1 MKSLPER
8 VMFTMG
14 DIAAAEGALSA
25 GCRYFG
31 GYPITP
37 ATEIAEWMARR
48 MPELRGAYV
57 QYEDEIASI
66 TSVIGASWTGTKAM
80 TATSGPGVSL
90 MLEAIGLAVMT
101 ETPLVLV
108 NIMRGGPSTGQP
120 TRGQQGDIMQAK
132 WGSHGDY
139 QIIGLTPASVQE
151 MFDQTV
157 QAFNLAE
164 KYRTPVFVLAD
175 ETVGHMREKLVI
187 PDEKDI
193 KLVNRKQPTVDPS
206 EYLPFKADDDL
217 VPPMAVFGS
226 KYQFYATGLTHDER
240 GYPSD
245 KENIQIDLITRLND
259 KILKNADDIID
270 LEKYQLDDAKIAVI
284 AYGTPSRSARR
295 AIAIAREEGIKAG
308 LLRLKTVWPFPE
320 EAVAELATEVDH
332 IIVAEQN
339 MGQIYHM
346 VRSAGAPTPITLMRK
361 PAGMP
366 QLPEE
371 IVQKIK
377 EIDSQ

>member
-1 MKSLPER
+1 
-8 VMFTMG
+8 MFTMG
-14 DIAAAEGALSA
+14 DIACAEGALSA

-48 MPELRGAYV
+48 MPELGGAYV

-90 MLEAIGLAVMT
+90 MLEAIGLAIMT

-139 QIIGLTPASVQE
+139 EIIALTPASVQE

-164 KYRTPVFVLAD
+164 EFRTPVFILAD

-193 KLVNRKQPTVDPS
+193 KIVTRKQPTVDPS
-206 EYLPFKADDDL
+206 EYLPFKADDNL
-217 VPPMAVFGS
+217 VPPMALLGS

-245 KENIQIDLITRLND
+245 KEKIQIELITRLND
-259 KILKNADDIID
+259 KILKNSDKIVDV
-270 LEKYQLDDAKIAVI
+270 EKFQLDDAKIGVI
-284 AYGTPSRSARR
+284 AYGTPSRSAKR
-295 AIAIAREEGIKAG
+295 AIKDARKEGIKVG

-320 EAVAELATEVDH
+320 KEVVELASSVNH

-339 MGQIYHM
+339 LGQVYHM
-346 VRSAGAPTPITLMRK
+346 VRAAAAPTPVHLMSK

-366 QLPEE
+366 QLPNE
-371 IVQKIK
+371 ILEKVRQVNSI
-377 EIDSQ
+377 

>member
-1 MKSLPER
+1 MPER
-8 VMFTMG
+8 IMFTMG
-14 DIAAAEGALSA
+14 DIASAEGALSA

-37 ATEIAEWMARR
+37 ATEIAEWMAER
-48 MPELRGAYV
+48 MPQLGGAYV

-66 TSVIGASWTGTKAM
+66 TSVIGASWTGVKAM

-139 QIIGLTPASVQE
+139 QIIALTPASVQE

-157 QAFNLAE
+157 QAFNLSE
-164 KYRTPVFVLAD
+164 RYRTPVFVLAD
-175 ETVGHMREKLVI
+175 ETVGHMREKLII
-187 PDEKDI
+187 PDEKDLKI
-193 KLVNRKQPTVDPS
+193 ENRKLPTVDPS

-217 VPPMAVFGS
+217 VPPMALFGS

-245 KENIQIDLITRLND
+245 RDDVQIDLITRLNNKILNNAD
-259 KILKNADDIID
+259 KIIEIEHTD
-270 LEKYQLDDAKIAVI
+270 LDDARIAVI
-284 AYGTPSRSARR
+284 SYGTPSRSAKR
-295 AIAIAREEGIKAG
+295 AIRNAREEGIKAG
-308 LLRLKTVWPFPE
+308 LFRLKTVWPFPDKE
-320 EAVAELATEVDH
+320 VAQLATEVDH

-339 MGQIYHM
+339 LGQVYYM
-346 VRSAGAPTPITLMRK
+346 VKAAAAPTPVHLMTK

-366 QLPEE
+366 QLPHE
-371 IVQKIK
+371 ILDKIREVSSK
-377 EIDSQ
+377 

>member
-1 MKSLPER
+1 MPER

-14 DIAAAEGALSA
+14 DIACAEGALSA

-37 ATEIAEWMARR
+37 ATEIAEWMSRR
-48 MPELRGAYV
+48 MPQLGGAYV

-66 TSVIGASWTGTKAM
+66 TSVIGASWTGVKSM

-139 QIIGLTPASVQE
+139 QIIALTPASVQE

-175 ETVGHMREKLVI
+175 ETVGHMRERLVI
-187 PDEKDI
+187 PDEKDL
-193 KLVNRKQPTVDPS
+193 KLEYRKTPTVKPED
-206 EYLPFKADDDL
+206 YLPFKADDDL
-217 VPPMAVFGS
+217 VPPMALFGS

-245 KENIQIDLITRLND
+245 REDVQIELITRLNNKILHNSD
-259 KILKNADDIID
+259 KIID
-270 LEKYQLDDAKIAVI
+270 VERVQLDDAKIGVI
-284 AYGTPSRSARR
+284 AYGTPSRSAKK
-295 AIAIAREEGIKAG
+295 AIKDANEEGIKAG

-320 EAVAELATEVDH
+320 EQVAQLASEVDH

-339 MGQIYHM
+339 LGQIYYM
-346 VRSAGAPTPITLMRK
+346 VKAAAAPTPVHLMSK

-366 QLPEE
+366 QLPHE
-371 IVQKIK
+371 ILDKLR
-377 EIDSQ
+377 EINAL

>member
-1 MKSLPER
+1 MPER

-14 DIAAAEGALSA
+14 DIACAEGALSA

-37 ATEIAEWMARR
+37 ATEIAEWMALR
-48 MPELRGAYV
+48 MPELGGAYV

-66 TSVIGASWTGTKAM
+66 TSVIGASWTGAKAM

-90 MLEAIGLAVMT
+90 MLEAVGLAVMT

-120 TRGQQGDIMQAK
+120 TRGQQGDVMQPK

-139 QIIGLTPASVQE
+139 QIIALTPASVQE
-151 MFDQTV
+151 MFDQTL

-164 KYRTPVFVLAD
+164 RYRTPVFVLAD
-175 ETVGHMREKLVI
+175 ETVGHMRERLVI
-187 PDEKDI
+187 PNEGDL
-193 KLVNRKQPTVDPS
+193 KLEYRKLPTVDPS
-206 EYLPFKADDDL
+206 EYLPFKPDDDL
-217 VPPMAVFGS
+217 VPPMALLGS
-226 KYQFYATGLTHDER
+226 KYQFYATGLTHDEQ

-245 KENIQIDLITRLND
+245 KEEIQIELITRLND
-259 KILKNADDIID
+259 KILKNSKHIID
-270 LEKYQLDDAKIAVI
+270 MEKFMLDDAEIGVI
-284 AYGTPSRSARR
+284 AYGTPSRSARK
-295 AIAIAREEGIKAG
+295 AIKDAREEGIKVG
-308 LLRLKTVWPFPE
+308 MLRFKTVWPFPS
-320 EAVAELATEVDH
+320 EAVFDLASKVQH

-339 MGQIYHM
+339 MGQVYHM
-346 VRSAGAPTPITLMRK
+346 VKAAAAPTPVHLMSK

-366 QLPEE
+366 QLPHE
-371 IVQKIK
+371 ILDKIK
-377 EIDSQ
+377 EVKAL

>member
-1 MKSLPER
+1 MPER
-8 VMFTMG
+8 IMFTMG
-14 DIAAAEGALSA
+14 DIASAEGALSA

-37 ATEIAEWMARR
+37 ATEIAEWMSQR
-48 MPELRGAYV
+48 MPEVGGAYV

-66 TSVIGASWTGTKAM
+66 TSVIGASWTGVKSM

-120 TRGQQGDIMQAK
+120 TRGQQGDVMQAK

-139 QIIGLTPASVQE
+139 QIIALTPASVQE

-157 QAFNLAE
+157 QAFNLSE
-164 KYRTPVFVLAD
+164 RYRTPVFVLAD

-187 PDEKDI
+187 PDEKDLKI
-193 KLVNRKQPTVDPS
+193 EYRKIPTVDP
-206 EYLPFKADDDL
+206 EDYLPFKPDDDL
-217 VPPMAVFGS
+217 VPPMALFGS

-245 KENIQIDLITRLND
+245 KEKVQIDLITRLNN
-259 KILKNADDIID
+259 KILHNADKIID
-270 LEKYQLDDAKIAVI
+270 LERVALDDAKIAVI
-284 AYGTPSRSARR
+284 SYGTPSRSAKR
-295 AIAIAREEGIKAG
+295 AIKEARKEGIKVG
-308 LLRLKTVWPFPE
+308 LLRLKTVWPFPDE
-320 EAVAELATEVDH
+320 QVAELATEVDH

-339 MGQIYHM
+339 LGQVYHM
-346 VRSAGAPTPITLMRK
+346 VRASAAPTPVHLMAK

-366 QLPEE
+366 QLPHE
-371 IVQKIK
+371 ILDKIRD
-377 EIDSQ
+377 INSM

>member
-1 MKSLPER
+1 MPER

-14 DIAAAEGALSA
+14 DIACAEGALSA
-25 GCRYFG
+25 GCKYFG

-37 ATEIAEWMARR
+37 ATEIAEWMSIR
-48 MPELRGAYV
+48 MPQLGGAYV
-57 QYEDEIASI
+57 QYEDEIAAI
-66 TSVIGASWTGTKAM
+66 TSVIGASWTGAKSM

-90 MLEAIGLAVMT
+90 MLEAVGLAVMT

-120 TRGQQGDIMQAK
+120 TRGQQGDVMQAK

-139 QIIGLTPASVQE
+139 QIIALTPASVQE
-151 MFDQTV
+151 MFDQTI

-164 KYRTPVFVLAD
+164 KYRTPVFILAD
-175 ETVGHMREKLVI
+175 ETVGHMRERLVI
-187 PDEKDI
+187 PDEKDL
-193 KLVNRKQPTVDPS
+193 KLETRKTPTVDPKD
-206 EYLPFKADDDL
+206 YLPFKADDDL
-217 VPPMAVFGS
+217 VPPMATFGS

-245 KENIQIDLITRLND
+245 KENIQIELVTRLQN
-259 KILKNADDIID
+259 KILHNSDDIID
-270 LEKYQLDDAKIAVI
+270 VEKVELDDAKIGVI
-284 AYGTPSRSARR
+284 AYGTPSRSAKK
-295 AIAIAREEGIKAG
+295 AIKDAREEGIKAG

-320 EAVAELATEVDH
+320 EQVAQLASEVDH

-339 MGQIYHM
+339 LGQVYYM
-346 VRSAGAPTPITLMRK
+346 VKAAAAPTPVHLMSK

-366 QLPEE
+366 QLPHE
-371 IVQKIK
+371 ILGKLR
-377 EIDSQ
+377 EINAL

>member
-1 MKSLPER
+1 MPER
-8 VMFTMG
+8 IMFTMG
-14 DIAAAEGALSA
+14 DIACAEGALSA

-37 ATEIAEWMARR
+37 ATEIAEWMSRR
-48 MPELRGAYV
+48 MPEVGGAYV

-66 TSVIGASWTGTKAM
+66 TSVIGASWTGAKSM

-139 QIIGLTPASVQE
+139 QIIALTPASVQE

-164 KYRTPVFVLAD
+164 RYRTPVFVLAD
-175 ETVGHMREKLVI
+175 ETVGHMRERLVI
-187 PDEKDI
+187 PDEKDLKI
-193 KLVNRKQPTVDPS
+193 EHRKTPTGDP
-206 EYLPFKADDDL
+206 EDYLPFKADDDL
-217 VPPMAVFGS
+217 VPPMALFGS

-245 KENIQIDLITRLND
+245 KEDVQIELINRLNNKILNNSD
-259 KILKNADDIID
+259 KIVDV
-270 LEKYQLDDAKIAVI
+270 EHVSLDDAKIGVI
-284 AYGTPSRSARR
+284 AYGTPSRSAKK
-295 AIAIAREEGIKAG
+295 AIKDAQAEGIKAG

-320 EAVAELATEVDH
+320 KEITQLASEVDH

-339 MGQIYHM
+339 LGQVYHM
-346 VRSAGAPTPITLMRK
+346 VRSAAAPTPVHLMTK

-366 QLPEE
+366 QLPSE
-371 IVQKIK
+371 ILDKIR
-377 EIDSQ
+377 EVNAI

>member
-1 MKSLPER
+1 MPKR
-8 VMFTMG
+8 IMFTMG
-14 DIAAAEGALSA
+14 DIASAEGALSA

-37 ATEIAEWMARR
+37 ATEIAEWMSQR
-48 MPELRGAYV
+48 MPELGGAYV

-66 TSVIGASWTGTKAM
+66 TSVIGASWTGVKSM

-120 TRGQQGDIMQAK
+120 TRGQQGDVMQAK

-139 QIIGLTPASVQE
+139 QIIALTPASVQE

-157 QAFNLAE
+157 QAFNLSE
-164 KYRTPVFVLAD
+164 RYRTPVFVLAD
-175 ETVGHMREKLVI
+175 ETVGHMREKLII
-187 PDEKDI
+187 PDEKDLKI
-193 KLVNRKQPTVDPS
+193 ENRKVPTIDPS
-206 EYLPFKADDDL
+206 EYLPFKPDDDL
-217 VPPMAVFGS
+217 VPPMALFGS

-245 KENIQIDLITRLND
+245 KDDVQIELVTRLNNKILHNAD
-259 KILKNADDIID
+259 KIIEVERVQ
-270 LEKYQLDDAKIAVI
+270 LEDAKIAVI
-284 AYGTPSRSARR
+284 SYGTPSRSAKR
-295 AIAIAREEGIKAG
+295 AIRNAREEGIKVG
-308 LLRLKTVWPFPE
+308 MLRLKTVWPFPE
-320 EAVAELATEVDH
+320 KEVAQLATEVDQ

-339 MGQIYHM
+339 LGLVYYM
-346 VRSAGAPTPITLMRK
+346 VKAAAAPTPVHLMAK

-366 QLPEE
+366 QLPQE
-371 IVQKIK
+371 ILDKIR
-377 EIDSQ
+377 EISML

>member
-1 MKSLPER
+1 MPER
-8 VMFTMG
+8 IMFTMG
-14 DIAAAEGALSA
+14 DIACAEGALSA

-37 ATEIAEWMARR
+37 ATEIAEWMSRR
-48 MPELRGAYV
+48 MPQLGGAYV

-66 TSVIGASWTGTKAM
+66 TSVIGASWTGVKSM

-139 QIIGLTPASVQE
+139 QIIALTPASVQE

-157 QAFNLAE
+157 QAFNLSE
-164 KYRTPVFVLAD
+164 KYRTPVFILAD
-175 ETVGHMREKLVI
+175 ETVGHMRERLVI
-187 PDEKDI
+187 PDEKDL
-193 KLVNRKQPTVDPS
+193 KLEYRKTPTVNPE

-217 VPPMAVFGS
+217 VPPMALFGS

-245 KENIQIDLITRLND
+245 KEDVQIELVTRLQNKILHNSD
-259 KILKNADDIID
+259 KIIDI
-270 LEKYQLDDAKIAVI
+270 ERVELDDAKIGVI
-284 AYGTPSRSARR
+284 AYGTPSRSAKR
-295 AIAIAREEGIKAG
+295 AIKDARAEGIKAG

-320 EAVAELATEVDH
+320 EQVAQLASEVGH

-339 MGQIYHM
+339 LGQVYYM
-346 VRSAGAPTPITLMRK
+346 VKAAAAPTPVHLMTK

-366 QLPEE
+366 QLPHE
-371 IVQKIK
+371 ILGKLR
-377 EIDSQ
+377 EINSL

>member
-1 MKSLPER
+1 MPER
-8 VMFTMG
+8 IMFTMG
-14 DIAAAEGALSA
+14 DIACAEGALSA

-37 ATEIAEWMARR
+37 ATEIAEWMSIR
-48 MPELRGAYV
+48 MPQLGGAYV

-66 TSVIGASWTGTKAM
+66 TSVIGASWAGVKAM

-90 MLEAIGLAVMT
+90 MLEAVGLAAMT

-139 QIIGLTPASVQE
+139 QIIALTPASVQE

-164 KYRTPVFVLAD
+164 QYRVPVFVLAD
-175 ETVGHMREKLVI
+175 ETVGHMREKLII
-187 PDEKDI
+187 PDEKDLKI
-193 KLVNRKQPTVDPS
+193 VERKKPTVPPE
-206 EYLPFKADDDL
+206 EYLPFKPDDNL
-217 VPPMAVFGS
+217 VPPMAIFGS
-226 KYQFYATGLTHDER
+226 GYQFYATGLTHDQR

-245 KENIQIDLITRLND
+245 KEDVQIELINRLNQ
-259 KILKNADDIID
+259 KILRNADKIID
-270 LEKYQLDDAKIAVI
+270 LECFQLGDADAAVI
-284 AYGTPSRSARR
+284 AYGTPSRSAKR
-295 AIAIAREEGIKAG
+295 AIREAREQGLRVG

-320 EAVAELATEVDH
+320 RIVADLATEVKH

-346 VRSAGAPTPITLMRK
+346 VRASAGTTPVHLMPK

-366 QLPEE
+366 QLPGE
-371 IVQKIK
+371 ILDKIK
-377 EIDSQ
+377 EVVS

>member
-1 MKSLPER
+1 MPKR

-14 DIAAAEGALSA
+14 DIACAEGALSA
-25 GCRYFG
+25 GCKYFG

-37 ATEIAEWMARR
+37 ATEIAEWMSIR
-48 MPELRGAYV
+48 MPQVGGAYV
-57 QYEDEIASI
+57 QYEDEIAAI
-66 TSVIGASWTGTKAM
+66 TSVIGASWTGTKSM

-90 MLEAIGLAVMT
+90 MLEAVGLAVMT

-120 TRGQQGDIMQAK
+120 TKGQQGDIMQAK

-139 QIIGLTPASVQE
+139 QIIALTPASVQE

-164 KYRTPVFVLAD
+164 KYRTPVFILAD
-175 ETVGHMREKLVI
+175 ETVGHMRERLVI

-193 KLVNRKQPTVDPS
+193 KLESRKTPTVDPE
-206 EYLPFKADDDL
+206 EYLPFKPDEDL

-226 KYQFYATGLTHDER
+226 KYQFYATGLTHDEQ

-245 KENIQIDLITRLND
+245 KESVQIDLITRLSN
-259 KILKNADDIID
+259 KILHNADHIID
-270 LEKYQLDDAKIAVI
+270 VERVDLDDAKIGVI
-284 AYGTPSRSARR
+284 AYGTPSRSAKK
-295 AIAIAREEGIKAG
+295 AIKDARKEGIKAG

-320 EAVAELATEVDH
+320 EQVAQLASEVDH

-339 MGQIYHM
+339 LGQVYYM
-346 VRSAGAPTPITLMRK
+346 VKAAAAPTPVHLMSK

-366 QLPEE
+366 QLPHE
-371 IVQKIK
+371 ILGKLREVNAL
-377 EIDSQ
+377 

>member
-1 MKSLPER
+1 MPER
-8 VMFTMG
+8 IMFTMG
-14 DIAAAEGALSA
+14 DVACAEGALSA

-37 ATEIAEWMARR
+37 ATEIAEWMSRR
-48 MPELRGAYV
+48 MPELGGAYV

-66 TSVIGASWTGTKAM
+66 TSVIGASWTGVKSM

-90 MLEAIGLAVMT
+90 MLEAVGLAVMT

-139 QIIGLTPASVQE
+139 QIIALTPASVQE

-157 QAFNLAE
+157 QAFNLSE

-175 ETVGHMREKLVI
+175 ETVGHMRERLVI
-187 PDEKDI
+187 PDEK
-193 KLVNRKQPTVDPS
+193 KLKLEYRKTPTVDPE

-217 VPPMAVFGS
+217 VPPMALLGS

-245 KENIQIDLITRLND
+245 KEDVQIELINRLND
-259 KILKNADDIID
+259 KILNNADKIVDV
-270 LEKYQLDDAKIAVI
+270 ERVSLDDAKIGVI
-284 AYGTPSRSARR
+284 AYGTPSRSAKR
-295 AIAIAREEGIKAG
+295 AIKDARAEGIKAG

-320 EAVAELATEVDH
+320 KEVAQLASNVDH

-339 MGQIYHM
+339 RGQVYHM
-346 VRSAGAPTPITLMRK
+346 VRSAATTTSVHLMAK

-366 QLPEE
+366 QLPNE
-371 IVQKIK
+371 ILDKIR
-377 EIDSQ
+377 EVNSI

>member
-1 MKSLPER
+1 MPER

-14 DIAAAEGALSA
+14 DIASAEGALSA

-37 ATEIAEWMARR
+37 ATEIAEWMALR
-48 MPELRGAYV
+48 MPEVGGAYV

-66 TSVIGASWTGTKAM
+66 TSVIGASWTGAKAM

-120 TRGQQGDIMQAK
+120 TKGQQGDVMQAK

-139 QIIGLTPASVQE
+139 QIIALTPASVQE

-157 QAFNLAE
+157 QAFNLSE
-164 KYRTPVFVLAD
+164 RYRTPVFVLAD

-187 PDEKDI
+187 PDEKDL
-193 KLVNRKQPTVDPS
+193 KLEYRKLPTVDP
-206 EYLPFKADDDL
+206 EKYLPFKPDDDL
-217 VPPMAVFGS
+217 VPPMALLGS
-226 KYQFYATGLTHDER
+226 KYQFYATGLTHDQR

-245 KENIQIDLITRLND
+245 KEDVQIELITRLND
-259 KILKNADDIID
+259 KILKNSDKIID
-270 LEKYQLDDAKIAVI
+270 VEEYMLEDAKIGVI
-284 AYGTPSRSARR
+284 AYGTPSRSAKR
-295 AIAIAREEGIKAG
+295 AIKEARNQGIKVG
-308 LLRLKTVWPFPE
+308 LLRFKTVWTFPE
-320 EAVAELATEVDH
+320 EQVADLASKVDH
-332 IIVAEQN
+332 IVVAEQN
-339 MGQIYHM
+339 LGQVYHM
-346 VRSAGAPTPITLMRK
+346 VRSAAAPTKVHLMTK

-366 QLPEE
+366 QLPHE
-371 IVQKIK
+371 ILKKIQ
-377 EIDSQ
+377 EIDSA

>member
-1 MKSLPER
+1 
-8 VMFTMG
+8 MFTMG
-14 DIAAAEGALSA
+14 DIASAEGALSA

-37 ATEIAEWMARR
+37 ATEIAEWMSQR
-48 MPELRGAYV
+48 MPELGGAYV

-66 TSVIGASWTGTKAM
+66 TSVIGASWTGTKSM

-120 TRGQQGDIMQAK
+120 TKGQQGDVMQAK

-139 QIIGLTPASVQE
+139 QIIALTPASVQE

-157 QAFNLAE
+157 QAFNLSE
-164 KYRTPVFVLAD
+164 QFRTPVFVLAD
-175 ETVGHMREKLVI
+175 ETVGHMRERLVI
-187 PDEKDI
+187 PDEKDL
-193 KLVNRKQPTVDPS
+193 KLVNRKTPTVDPS

-217 VPPMAVFGS
+217 VPPMALFGS

-245 KENIQIDLITRLND
+245 KENVQIELVTRLND
-259 KILKNADDIID
+259 KIIKNSDKIID
-270 LEKYQLDDAKIAVI
+270 LERFMLDDAKIAVI
-284 AYGTPSRSARR
+284 SYGTPSRSAKR
-295 AIAIAREEGIKAG
+295 AIRDARKQGFKVG

-320 EAVAELATEVDH
+320 EQVAQLATEVDH

-339 MGQIYHM
+339 LGQVYYM
-346 VRSAGAPTPITLMRK
+346 VKAAASPTPVHLMTK

-366 QLPEE
+366 QLPNE
-371 IVQKIK
+371 ILEKIK
-377 EIDSQ
+377 EVKSIK

>member
-1 MKSLPER
+1 MPER
-8 VMFTMG
+8 IMFTMG
-14 DIAAAEGALSA
+14 DIASAEGALSA

-37 ATEIAEWMARR
+37 ATEIAEWMSER
-48 MPELRGAYV
+48 MPEVGGAYV

-66 TSVIGASWTGTKAM
+66 TSVIGASWTGVKSM

-120 TRGQQGDIMQAK
+120 TRGQQGDVMQAK

-139 QIIGLTPASVQE
+139 QIIALTPASVQE

-157 QAFNLAE
+157 QAFNLSE
-164 KYRTPVFVLAD
+164 RYRTPVFVLAD

-187 PDEKDI
+187 PDEKDLKI
-193 KLVNRKQPTVDPS
+193 ENRKTPTVDPS
-206 EYLPFKADDDL
+206 EYLPFKPDDDL
-217 VPPMAVFGS
+217 VPPMALFGS

-245 KENIQIDLITRLND
+245 RDDIQIDLITRLND
-259 KILKNADDIID
+259 KILHNADKIIEVER
-270 LEKYQLDDAKIAVI
+270 LELDDAKTAVI
-284 AYGTPSRSARR
+284 SYGTPSRSAKR
-295 AIAIAREEGIKAG
+295 AIRIARDEGMRVG
-308 LLRLKTVWPFPE
+308 MLRLKTVWPFPE
-320 EAVAELATEVDH
+320 KEVAQLATEVDR

-339 MGQIYHM
+339 LGQVYYM
-346 VRSAGAPTPITLMRK
+346 VKAAAAPTPVHLMAK

-366 QLPEE
+366 QLPDE
-371 IVQKIK
+371 ILQKIREVSSK
-377 EIDSQ
+377 

>member
-1 MKSLPER
+1 MPER
-8 VMFTMG
+8 IMFTMG
-14 DIAAAEGALSA
+14 DIACAEGALSA

-37 ATEIAEWMARR
+37 ATEIAEWMSQR
-48 MPELRGAYV
+48 MPQVGGAYV

-66 TSVIGASWTGTKAM
+66 TSVIGASWTGVKSM

-90 MLEAIGLAVMT
+90 MLEAVGLAVMT

-139 QIIGLTPASVQE
+139 QIIALTPASVQE

-157 QAFNLAE
+157 QAFNLSE

-175 ETVGHMREKLVI
+175 ETVGHMRERLVI
-187 PDEKDI
+187 PDEKNL
-193 KLVNRKQPTVDPS
+193 KLEYRKMPTGNPD
-206 EYLPFKADDDL
+206 EYLPFKADKDL
-217 VPPMAVFGS
+217 VPPMALFGS

-245 KENIQIDLITRLND
+245 NEDVQIELITRLNNKILNNSD
-259 KILKNADDIID
+259 KIID
-270 LEKYQLDDAKIAVI
+270 VERFFLDDAKIGVI
-284 AYGTPSRSARR
+284 AYGTPSRSAKR
-295 AIAIAREEGIKAG
+295 AIKDAQAEGIKAG

-320 EAVAELATEVDH
+320 KQVAQLASEVEH

-339 MGQIYHM
+339 LGQVYHM
-346 VRSAGAPTPITLMRK
+346 VRSAAAPTPVHLMTK

-366 QLPEE
+366 QLPNE
-371 IVQKIK
+371 ILTKIR
-377 EIDSQ
+377 EVNSI

>member
-1 MKSLPER
+1 MPER

-14 DIAAAEGALSA
+14 DIACAEGALSA

-37 ATEIAEWMARR
+37 ATEIAEWMSIR
-48 MPELRGAYV
+48 MPQVGGAYV
-57 QYEDEIASI
+57 QYEDEIAAI
-66 TSVIGASWTGTKAM
+66 TSVIGASWTGTKSM

-90 MLEAIGLAVMT
+90 MLEAVGLAVMT

-120 TRGQQGDIMQAK
+120 TRGQQGDVMQAK

-139 QIIGLTPASVQE
+139 QIIALTPASVQE

-164 KYRTPVFVLAD
+164 KYRTPVFILAD
-175 ETVGHMREKLVI
+175 ETVGHMRERLVI
-187 PDEKDI
+187 PDEKDL
-193 KLVNRKQPTVDPS
+193 KLVSRKTPTVDPE

-217 VPPMAVFGS
+217 VPPMATFGS

-245 KENIQIDLITRLND
+245 KENVQIELITRLQN
-259 KILKNADDIID
+259 KILHNSDDIID
-270 LEKYQLDDAKIAVI
+270 VEKVELDGAKIGVI
-284 AYGTPSRSARR
+284 AYGTPSRSAKK
-295 AIAIAREEGIKAG
+295 AIKDAREEGIKAG

-320 EAVAELATEVDH
+320 EQVAQLASEVDH

-339 MGQIYHM
+339 LGQVYHM
-346 VRSAGAPTPITLMRK
+346 VRSAAAPTPVHLMSK

-366 QLPEE
+366 QLPHE
-371 IVQKIK
+371 ILSKLREV
-377 EIDSQ
+377 DAL

>member
-1 MKSLPER
+1 MPER

-14 DIAAAEGALSA
+14 DIACAEGALSA

-37 ATEIAEWMARR
+37 ATEIAEWMSIR
-48 MPELRGAYV
+48 MPKVGGAYV
-57 QYEDEIASI
+57 QYEDEIAAI
-66 TSVIGASWTGTKAM
+66 TSVIGASWTGVKSM

-90 MLEAIGLAVMT
+90 MLEAVGLAVMT

-139 QIIGLTPASVQE
+139 QIIALTPASVQE

-164 KYRTPVFVLAD
+164 KYRTPVFILAD

-187 PDEKDI
+187 PDEKDL
-193 KLVNRKQPTVDPS
+193 KLEYRKTPTVDPKD
-206 EYLPFKADDDL
+206 YLPFKADDDL

-245 KENIQIDLITRLND
+245 KENVQIELVTRLQN
-259 KILKNADDIID
+259 KILHNADHIID
-270 LEKYQLDDAKIAVI
+270 VERVELDDAKIGVI
-284 AYGTPSRSARR
+284 AYGTPSRSAKK
-295 AIAIAREEGIKAG
+295 AIKDAREEGIKAG

-320 EAVAELATEVDH
+320 EQVAQLASEVDH

-339 MGQIYHM
+339 LGQVYYM
-346 VRSAGAPTPITLMRK
+346 VKAAAAPTPVHLMSK

-366 QLPEE
+366 QLPHE
-371 IVQKIK
+371 ILDKLR
-377 EIDSQ
+377 EINSI

>member
-1 MKSLPER
+1 MPEK

-14 DIAAAEGALSA
+14 DIACAEGALAA
-25 GCRYFG
+25 GCKYFG

-37 ATEIAEWMARR
+37 ATEIAEWMSQK
-48 MPELRGAYV
+48 MPQYGGAYV

-66 TSVIGASWTGTKAM
+66 TSVIGASWTGTKSM

-139 QIIGLTPASVQE
+139 QIIALTPASVQE

-157 QAFNLAE
+157 QAFNLSE

-187 PDEKDI
+187 PDEKDL
-193 KLVNRKQPTVDPS
+193 KLVSRKQPTVDPS
-206 EYLPFKADDDL
+206 EYLPFKADEDDL
-217 VPPMAVFGS
+217 VPPMALLGS

-245 KENIQIDLITRLND
+245 KEHIQIKLVTRLQD

-270 LEKYQLDDAKIAVI
+270 LEKFMLDDADIAVI
-284 AYGTPSRSARR
+284 AYGTPSRSAKKAIKDAR
-295 AIAIAREEGIKAG
+295 AEGIKAG

-320 EAVAELATEVDH
+320 DIVADLGTEVKH
-332 IIVAEQN
+332 IIVPEQN
-339 MGQIYHM
+339 LGQVYHM
-346 VRSAGAPTPITLMRK
+346 VRSAAAPTPIHLMAK

-366 QLPEE
+366 QLPHE
-371 IVQKIK
+371 ILAKIR
-377 EIDSQ
+377 EIDSI

>member
-1 MKSLPER
+1 MPER

-14 DIAAAEGALSA
+14 DIACAEGALSA

-37 ATEIAEWMARR
+37 ATEIAEWMALR
-48 MPELRGAYV
+48 MPELGGAYV

-66 TSVIGASWTGTKAM
+66 TSVIGASWTGVKSM

-101 ETPLVLV
+101 ETPLVIV

-120 TRGQQGDIMQAK
+120 TRGQQGDVMQAK

-139 QIIGLTPASVQE
+139 QIIALTPASVQE

-187 PDEKDI
+187 PDAKDLHLI
-193 KLVNRKQPTVDPS
+193 DRKQPSGPPE

-217 VPPMAVFGS
+217 VPPMALLGS

-245 KENIQIDLITRLND
+245 KEKVQIDLITRLND
-259 KILKNADDIID
+259 KIIKNSDDIID
-270 LEKYQLDDAKIAVI
+270 LERFMLDDAKIAVI
-284 AYGTPSRSARR
+284 AYGTPSRSARKAIKDAR
-295 AIAIAREEGIKAG
+295 AEGIAVG
-308 LLRLKTVWPFPE
+308 MLRLKTVWPFPE
-320 EAVAELATEVDH
+320 KAIEALATEVDH

-339 MGQIYHM
+339 LGQAYHM
-346 VRSAGAPTPITLMRK
+346 VRSAASPTPVHLMTK

-366 QLPEE
+366 QLPHE
-371 IVQKIK
+371 ILDKIR
-377 EIDSQ
+377 EIKSI

>member
-1 MKSLPER
+1 MPER

-14 DIAAAEGALSA
+14 DIASAEGALSA

-37 ATEIAEWMARR
+37 ATEIAEWMSLR
-48 MPELRGAYV
+48 MPEVGGAYV

-66 TSVIGASWTGTKAM
+66 TSVIGASWTGAKAM

-90 MLEAIGLAVMT
+90 MMEAIGLAVMT

-120 TRGQQGDIMQAK
+120 TKGQQGDVMQAK

-139 QIIGLTPASVQE
+139 QIIALTPASVQE

-164 KYRTPVFVLAD
+164 RYRTPVFVLAD
-175 ETVGHMREKLVI
+175 ETVGHMRERLVI
-187 PDEKDI
+187 PDEKDL
-193 KLVNRKQPTVDPS
+193 KLEYRKQPTVDPA
-206 EYLPFKADDDL
+206 EYLPFKPDKDL
-217 VPPMAVFGS
+217 VPPMALLGS

-245 KENIQIDLITRLND
+245 KEDVQIELITRLND
-259 KILKNADDIID
+259 KILKNADKIID
-270 LEKYQLDDAKIAVI
+270 VEEYMLDDAKIGVI
-284 AYGTPSRSARR
+284 AYGTPSRSAKR
-295 AIAIAREEGIKAG
+295 AIKEAREDGIKVG

-320 EAVAELATEVDH
+320 NQVADLASKVDH

-339 MGQIYHM
+339 LGQVYYM
-346 VRSAGAPTPITLMRK
+346 VKAAAAPTKVHLMTK

-366 QLPEE
+366 QLPQE
-371 IVQKIK
+371 ILDKIR
-377 EIDSQ
+377 EMESI

>member
-1 MKSLPER
+1 MPER

-14 DIAAAEGALSA
+14 DIACAEGALSA
-25 GCRYFG
+25 GCKYFG

-37 ATEIAEWMARR
+37 ATEIAEWMSIR
-48 MPELRGAYV
+48 MPQVGGAYV
-57 QYEDEIASI
+57 QYEDEIAAI
-66 TSVIGASWTGTKAM
+66 TSVIGASWTGAKSM

-90 MLEAIGLAVMT
+90 MLEAVGLAVMT

-139 QIIGLTPASVQE
+139 QIIALTPASVQE
-151 MFDQTV
+151 MFDQTI
-157 QAFNLAE
+157 QAFNLSE

-175 ETVGHMREKLVI
+175 ETVGHMRERLVI
-187 PDEKDI
+187 PDEKDL
-193 KLVNRKQPTVDPS
+193 KLENRKTPTVDP
-206 EYLPFKADDDL
+206 EDYLPFKADDDL

-245 KENIQIDLITRLND
+245 KENVQIELVTRLQNKILHNAD
-259 KILKNADDIID
+259 KIID
-270 LEKYQLDDAKIAVI
+270 VERIELDDAKIGVI
-284 AYGTPSRSARR
+284 AYGTPSRSAKK
-295 AIAIAREEGIKAG
+295 AIKDARKEGIKAG

-320 EAVAELATEVDH
+320 KQVAQLASEVDH

-339 MGQIYHM
+339 LGQVYYM
-346 VRSAGAPTPITLMRK
+346 VKAAAAPTPVHLMSK

-366 QLPEE
+366 QLPQE
-371 IVQKIK
+371 ILAKLRDVN
-377 EIDSQ
+377 SM

>member
-1 MKSLPER
+1 VPER

-14 DIAAAEGALSA
+14 DIACAEGALSA

-37 ATEIAEWMARR
+37 ATEIAEWMSQR
-48 MPELRGAYV
+48 MPELGGAYV

-66 TSVIGASWTGTKAM
+66 TSVIGASWTGVKAM

-90 MLEAIGLAVMT
+90 MLEAVGLAVMT

-120 TRGQQGDIMQAK
+120 TRGQQGDVMQAK

-139 QIIGLTPASVQE
+139 QIIALTPASVQE

-157 QAFNLAE
+157 QAFNLSE
-164 KYRTPVFVLAD
+164 RYRTPVFVLAD
-175 ETVGHMREKLVI
+175 ETVGHMRERLVI
-187 PDEKDI
+187 PDEK
-193 KLVNRKQPTVDPS
+193 KLKLEYRKQPTVDPS
-206 EYLPFKADDDL
+206 EYLPFKPDDDL
-217 VPPMAVFGS
+217 VPPMALFGS

-245 KENIQIDLITRLND
+245 KEDVQINLITRLND
-259 KILKNADDIID
+259 KILKNADKIID
-270 LEKYQLDDAKIAVI
+270 VERFMLDDAKIAVI
-284 AYGTPSRSARR
+284 SYGTPSRSAKK
-295 AIAIAREEGIKAG
+295 AIRDAREQGIKVG
-308 LLRLKTVWPFPE
+308 MLRLKTVWPFPE
-320 EAVAELATEVDH
+320 EQVAELASEVGH

-339 MGQIYHM
+339 MGQVYYM
-346 VRSAGAPTPITLMRK
+346 VKAFAASTPIHLMAK

-366 QLPEE
+366 QLPNE
-371 IVQKIK
+371 ILDKIK
-377 EIDSQ
+377 EVKSI

>member
-1 MKSLPER
+1 MPER

-14 DIAAAEGALSA
+14 DIASAEGALSA

-37 ATEIAEWMARR
+37 ATEIAEWMSLR
-48 MPELRGAYV
+48 MPELGGAYV

-66 TSVIGASWTGTKAM
+66 TSVIGASWTGAKAM

-101 ETPLVLV
+101 ETPLVVV

-120 TRGQQGDIMQAK
+120 TKGQQGDVMQPK

-139 QIIGLTPASVQE
+139 QIIALTPASVQE

-157 QAFNLAE
+157 QAFNLSE

-175 ETVGHMREKLVI
+175 ETVGHMRERLVI
-187 PDEKDI
+187 PDEKDL
-193 KLVNRKQPTVDPS
+193 KLEYRKLPS
-206 EYLPFKADDDL
+206 GPPEDYLPFKADDDL
-217 VPPMAVFGS
+217 VPPMALFGS

-245 KENIQIDLITRLND
+245 KEHIQIDLITRLNN
-259 KILKNADDIID
+259 KILHNADKIID
-270 LEKYQLDDAKIAVI
+270 LEEFMLDDAKICVVS
-284 AYGTPSRSARR
+284 YGTPSRSAKK
-295 AIAIAREEGIKAG
+295 AIKEARGAGIKVG
-308 LLRLKTVWPFPE
+308 MLRLKTVWPFPE
-320 EAVAELATEVDH
+320 ETVARIASEVEH

-339 MGQIYHM
+339 LGQVYYM
-346 VRSAGAPTPITLMRK
+346 VKAFAGITPVHLMAK

-366 QLPEE
+366 QLPNE
-371 IVQKIK
+371 IIDKIK
-377 EIDSQ
+377 EVDAK

>member
-1 MKSLPER
+1 
-8 VMFTMG
+8 MFTMG
-14 DIAAAEGALSA
+14 DIACAEGAISA

-37 ATEIAEWMARR
+37 ATEIAEWMSIR
-48 MPELRGAYV
+48 MPQVGGAYV

-66 TSVIGASWTGTKAM
+66 TSVIGASWTGAKAM

-120 TRGQQGDIMQAK
+120 TKGQQGDVMQPK

-139 QIIGLTPASVQE
+139 QIIALTPASVQE

-164 KYRTPVFVLAD
+164 RFRTPVFVLAD
-175 ETVGHMREKLVI
+175 ETVGHMRERLVI
-187 PDEKDI
+187 PDEKDLKI
-193 KLVNRKQPTVDPS
+193 ENRKLATGPPE
-206 EYLPFKADDDL
+206 EYLPFKPDDDL
-217 VPPMAVFGS
+217 VPPMALLGS

-245 KENIQIDLITRLND
+245 KEDVQISLITRLND
-259 KILKNADDIID
+259 KIIKNSDKIID
-270 LEKYQLDDAKIAVI
+270 VEKFMLDDAKIAVI
-284 AYGTPSRSARR
+284 AYGTPSRSAKK
-295 AIAIAREEGIKAG
+295 AIRDAREEGIKAG
-308 LLRLKTVWPFPE
+308 MLRFKTVWPFPE
-320 EAVAELATEVDH
+320 KHVAELASEVNH

-339 MGQIYHM
+339 LGQMYYM
-346 VRSAGAPTPITLMRK
+346 VRSAASPTPVHLMPK

-366 QLPEE
+366 QLPQEILEE
-371 IVQKIK
+371 IRRI
-377 EIDSQ
+377 SSGR

>member
-1 MKSLPER
+1 MPER
-8 VMFTMG
+8 IMFTMG
-14 DIAAAEGALSA
+14 DIASAEGALSA

-37 ATEIAEWMARR
+37 ATEIAEWMSQR
-48 MPELRGAYV
+48 MPELGGAYV
-57 QYEDEIASI
+57 QYEDEIAAI
-66 TSVIGASWTGTKAM
+66 TSVIGASWTGVKSM

-90 MLEAIGLAVMT
+90 MQEAIGLAVMT

-139 QIIGLTPASVQE
+139 QIIALTPASVQE

-157 QAFNLAE
+157 RAFNLSE
-164 KYRTPVFVLAD
+164 RYRTPVYVLAD
-175 ETVGHMREKLVI
+175 ETVGHMREKLII
-187 PDEKDI
+187 PDERDLKI
-193 KLVNRKQPTVDPS
+193 ENRKVPTGNPS
-206 EYLPFKADDDL
+206 EYLPFKAEDDL

-245 KENIQIDLITRLND
+245 RDDVQIELITRLNN
-259 KILKNADDIID
+259 KILHNAIKII
-270 LEKYQLDDAKIAVI
+270 ETERVELDDARIAVI
-284 AYGTPSRSARR
+284 SYGTPSRSAKR
-295 AIAIAREEGIKAG
+295 AIKTAREDGIKVG
-308 LLRLKTVWPFPE
+308 MLRLKTVWPFPE
-320 EAVAELATEVDH
+320 KEIAQLAADVDH

-339 MGQIYHM
+339 LGQVYYM
-346 VRSAGAPTPITLMRK
+346 VKAAAASTPVHLMAK

-366 QLPEE
+366 QLPHE
-371 IVQKIK
+371 ILDKIR
-377 EIDSQ
+377 ETSEY

>member
-1 MKSLPER
+1 MPER

-14 DIAAAEGALSA
+14 DIACAEGALSA

-37 ATEIAEWMARR
+37 ATEIAEWMSLR
-48 MPELRGAYV
+48 MPQVGGAYV

-66 TSVIGASWTGTKAM
+66 TSVIGASWTGVKAM

-120 TRGQQGDIMQAK
+120 TRGQQGDVMQAK

-139 QIIGLTPASVQE
+139 QIIALTPASVQE

-157 QAFNLAE
+157 QAFNLSE
-164 KYRTPVFVLAD
+164 RYRTPVFVLAD
-175 ETVGHMREKLVI
+175 ETVGHMRERLTI
-187 PDEKDI
+187 PDEKDL
-193 KLVNRKQPTVDPS
+193 KLEYRKTPTVDPK
-206 EYLPFKADDDL
+206 EYLPYRADDDL
-217 VPPMAVFGS
+217 VPPMALFGS

-245 KENIQIDLITRLND
+245 KESVQIELITRLNN
-259 KILKNADDIID
+259 KILHNAHNIID
-270 LEKYQLDDAKIAVI
+270 VERVFLDDAKIGVI
-284 AYGTPSRSARR
+284 AYGTPSRSAKK
-295 AIAIAREEGIKAG
+295 AIKEAQAEGIKAG

-320 EAVAELATEVDH
+320 EQVAQLASEVEH

-339 MGQIYHM
+339 LGQIYHM
-346 VRSAGAPTPITLMRK
+346 VRSVAAPTPVHLMTK

-366 QLPEE
+366 QLPHE
-371 IVQKIK
+371 ILDKIR
-377 EIDSQ
+377 EINSI

>member
-1 MKSLPER
+1 MPER

-14 DIAAAEGALSA
+14 DIACAEGALSA

-37 ATEIAEWMARR
+37 ATEIAEWMSIR
-48 MPELRGAYV
+48 MPQVGGAYV
-57 QYEDEIASI
+57 QYEDEIAAI
-66 TSVIGASWTGTKAM
+66 TSVIGASWTGVKSM

-90 MLEAIGLAVMT
+90 MLEAVGLAVMT

-139 QIIGLTPASVQE
+139 QIIALTPASVQE

-164 KYRTPVFVLAD
+164 KYRTPVFILAD
-175 ETVGHMREKLVI
+175 ETIGHMRERLVI
-187 PDEKDI
+187 PDEKDL
-193 KLVNRKQPTVDPS
+193 KLEYRNTPTVDP
-206 EYLPFKADDDL
+206 EDYLPFKPDADL

-245 KENIQIDLITRLND
+245 KESIQIELITRLSNKILHNAD
-259 KILKNADDIID
+259 KIID
-270 LEKYQLDDAKIAVI
+270 VERVELDDAKIGVI
-284 AYGTPSRSARR
+284 AYGTPSRSAKK
-295 AIAIAREEGIKAG
+295 AIKDARKEGIKAG

-320 EAVAELATEVDH
+320 KEVAQLASEVDH

-339 MGQIYHM
+339 LGQVYYM
-346 VRSAGAPTPITLMRK
+346 VKAAAAPTPVHLMAK
-361 PAGMP
+361 PGGMP
-366 QLPEE
+366 QLPHE
-371 IVQKIK
+371 ILGKLR
-377 EIDSQ
+377 EINSL

>member
-1 MKSLPER
+1 MPER

-14 DIAAAEGALSA
+14 DIACAEGALSA

-37 ATEIAEWMARR
+37 ATEIAEWMSQR
-48 MPELRGAYV
+48 MPELGGAYV

-66 TSVIGASWTGTKAM
+66 TSVIGASWTGVKSM

-90 MLEAIGLAVMT
+90 MLEAVGLAVMT

-120 TRGQQGDIMQAK
+120 TKGQQGDVMQAK

-139 QIIGLTPASVQE
+139 QIIALTPASVQE

-157 QAFNLAE
+157 QAFNLSE
-164 KYRTPVFVLAD
+164 KFRTPVFVLAD
-175 ETVGHMREKLVI
+175 ETVGHMRERLVI
-187 PDEKDI
+187 PDEKDL
-193 KLVNRKQPTVDPS
+193 KLEYRKLPTVDPS

-217 VPPMAVFGS
+217 VPPMGLFGS

-245 KENIQIDLITRLND
+245 KENVQIELVTRLND
-259 KILKNADDIID
+259 KIVKNSDQIID
-270 LEKYQLDDAKIAVI
+270 LERFMLDDAKIAVI
-284 AYGTPSRSARR
+284 SYGTPSRSAKR
-295 AIAIAREEGIKAG
+295 AIRDAREQGIKVG
-308 LLRLKTVWPFPE
+308 MLRLKTVWPFPE
-320 EAVAELATEVDH
+320 KQVAELASEVDH

-339 MGQIYHM
+339 LGQVYYM
-346 VRSAGAPTPITLMRK
+346 VKAHASPTPVHLMSK

-366 QLPEE
+366 QLPQE
-371 IVQKIK
+371 ILDKIK
-377 EIDSQ
+377 EVKSI

>member
-1 MKSLPER
+1 MPER

-14 DIAAAEGALSA
+14 DIACAEGALSA

-37 ATEIAEWMARR
+37 ATEIAEWMAIR
-48 MPELRGAYV
+48 MPQEGGAYV
-57 QYEDEIASI
+57 QYEDEIAAI
-66 TSVIGASWTGTKAM
+66 TSVIGASWTGAKSM

-90 MLEAIGLAVMT
+90 MLEAVGLAVMT

-139 QIIGLTPASVQE
+139 QIIALTPASVQE
-151 MFDQTV
+151 MFDQTI
-157 QAFNLAE
+157 QAFNLSE

-175 ETVGHMREKLVI
+175 ETVGHMRERLVI
-187 PDEKDI
+187 PDEKDL
-193 KLVNRKQPTVDPS
+193 KLENRKTPTIDP
-206 EYLPFKADDDL
+206 EDYLPFKADDDL

-245 KENIQIDLITRLND
+245 KEDVQIELVTRLQNKILHNSD
-259 KILKNADDIID
+259 KIID
-270 LEKYQLDDAKIAVI
+270 VERVELDGAKIGVI
-284 AYGTPSRSARR
+284 AYGTPSRSAKK
-295 AIAIAREEGIKAG
+295 AIKDAREEGIKAG

-320 EAVAELATEVDH
+320 EQVAQLASEVDH

-339 MGQIYHM
+339 LGQVYYM
-346 VRSAGAPTPITLMRK
+346 VKAAAAPTPVHLMSK

-366 QLPEE
+366 QLPHE
-371 IVQKIK
+371 ILDKLR
-377 EIDSQ
+377 EINSI

>member
-37 ATEIAEWMARR
+37 ATEIAEWMSRR
-48 MPELRGAYV
+48 MPELGGAYV

-245 KENIQIDLITRLND
+245 KEDIQIDLITRLND